1 MAEAI
6 DAGIITTITNETTT
20 SVATATI
27 TYTDNDGGFLVT
39 EELRQEI
46 VTANTTAGVTWT
58 GTGITWKQGYDAKA
72 EARADALLKEC
83 FPELREQFKDNGHC
97 EFDSTLYPIRY
108 TLTPSRVYVSYKEK
122 QIGFVCVSAN
132 YFMPPSDRILQML
145 LHFRQDEAYVLR
157 VGNWNAN
164 IGHSALEYLKKA
176 FSKKKGGKMVY
187 HHPKRSKRNWWAADW
202 LDWQWVD

>member
-6 DAGIITTITNETTT
+6 DTGIITT
-20 SVATATI
+20 SAATATI
-27 TYTDNDGGFLVT
+27 TCTDNDGGFLVP
-39 EELRQEI
+39 EELCHQLAEL